1 MTEKIYPGVFDRV
14 KAMVTDGI
22 ILVVFMVAT
31 SSVFSLFNDVHDIV
45 RVSAFVFIFL
55 LYDPLLTSFW
65 GGTIGHRLIGIRV
78 RKERDE
84 QCNIQF
90 PFAVLRYIVKATLG
104 WISLLT
110 IGGNNKGKAIH
121 DYVAGSVVVYA
132 KSESELNNVKNATPT
147 TSLPLLTEE

>member
-1 MTEKIYPGVFDRV
+1 MTENIYPGVFDRV
-14 KAMVTDGI
+14 KAIVTDGI
-22 ILVVFMVAT
+22 ILLIFMFVT
-31 SSVFSLFNDVHDIV
+31 SSVFSGFESVPDFA
-45 RVSAFVFIFL
+45 RVFAFVFIFL

-84 QCNIQF
+84 QRNISF
-90 PFAVLRYIVKATLG
+90 PLAVLRYIVKATLG

-110 IGGNNKGKAIH
+110 ISGNKKGKAIH

-132 KSESELNNVKNATPT
+132 KPESELNKM
-147 TSLPLLTEE
+147 